1 MKKIIA
7 CTDKKEYPVLIDNFS
22 PADIKKIIINNSASD
37 RYFVIIDENVNRLHQ
52 NFIKR
57 FISLLGKNTNR
68 YILRSGERSKSF
80 PELKKL
86 LESILQSGLSRSS
99 SLIAIGGGVTGDISA
114 FAASIFMRGIK
125 LFHIPTTLVA
135 TIDSSIGG
143 KTGINFKN
151 KKNIVGTF
159 YQPECVII
167 NLSFLKTLPKTEIES
182 GMGEVIKYSF
192 ISDTS
197 FFKYISDNYA
207 SILALNE
214 SVLTKVIRN
223 CLLLKTSI
231 VHQDE
236 FENGLRKILN
246 LGHTF
251 GHAIESASKFKIK
264 HGIAVN
270 AGLIIMLSISKTLK
284 ILNEEKFYS
293 FIQLPLKNLVPDT
306 LLKIHDDDIL
316 YYLKFDKKNFGGK
329 LNGILIKDIG
339 EALIDVQLNRDQI
352 LEGFQYLKKCVPDL
366 E

>member
-7 CTDKKEYPVLIDNFS
+7 CTEKKEYPILIDNFS
-22 PADIKKIIINNSASD
+22 PADIKKIIINYSASD
-37 RYFVIIDENVNRLHQ
+37 KYFIVIDENVNRLHQ
-52 NFIKR
+52 KFIIM
-57 FISLLGKNTNR
+57 FISLLGKNTNC

-86 LESILQSGLSRSS
+86 IESMLQSGLSRSS

-125 LFHIPTTLVA
+125 LFHIPTTIVA
-135 TIDSSIGG
+135 AIDSSIGG
-143 KTGINFKN
+143 KTAINFIN
-151 KKNIVGTF
+151 KKNIIGTF

-167 NLSFLKTLPKTEIES
+167 NLPFLKTLPKTEIAS

-192 ISDTS
+192 LSDTR
-197 FFKYISDNYA
+197 FFNYISDNYT

-214 SVLTKVIRN
+214 SVLTEVIRN
-223 CLLLKTSI
+223 CLLIKTSI

-246 LGHTF
+246 IGHTF

-270 AGLIIMLSISKTLK
+270 AGLIMMLSISKSLK
-284 ILNEEKFYS
+284 ILNE
-293 FIQLPLKNLVPDT
+293 Q
-306 LLKIHDDDIL
+306 
-316 YYLKFDKKNFGGK
+316 
-329 LNGILIKDIG
+329 
-339 EALIDVQLNRDQI
+339 
-352 LEGFQYLKKCVPDL
+352 
-366 E
+366 

>member
-1 MKKIIA
+1 MKKIIT
-7 CTDKKEYPVLIDNFS
+7 CTEKKDYPVLIDNFS
-22 PADIKKIIINNSASD
+22 PADIKKIIISNSNSD
-37 RYFVIIDENVNRLHQ
+37 RYFVVIDENVNRLHQ
-52 NFIKR
+52 NFIKM

-125 LFHIPTTLVA
+125 LFHLPTTLVA
-135 TIDSSIGG
+135 TVDSSIGG
-143 KTGINFKN
+143 KTGINFIN
-151 KKNIVGTF
+151 KKNIIGTF

-167 NLSFLKTLPKTEIES
+167 NLSFLKTLPKAEVES

-192 ISDTS
+192 LSDTS
-197 FFKYISDNYA
+197 FFNYVSDNYT

-214 SVLTKVIRN
+214 SILTEAIRN
-223 CLLLKTSI
+223 CLLIKTSV

-270 AGLIIMLSISKTLK
+270 AGLIMMLSISKTLK
-284 ILNEEKFYS
+284 ILNKEKFYS
-293 FIQLPLKNLVPDT
+293 FLQLPLKNLVPDT
-306 LLKIHDDDIL
+306 LSKIHDDDIL

-339 EALIDVQLNRDQI
+339 EVLIDVQLNRNQI
-352 LEGFQYLKKCVPDL
+352 LKGFHYLNKFVPGL
-366 E
+366 